1 MATPAAPLSVE
12 ELRPR
17 LPELTL
23 IDVRTPGEYASGHI
37 PGALNVPL
45 DQLDRAVPVL
55 RSVTARGP
63 LAVVCAGGNRS
74 ATACDLLADAGV
86 TAASVTGG
94 TSAWAAVGQPL
105 ERPAEG
111 RAVWPMERQVRL
123 AAGSIVLAGVLAD
136 RVLPGAKYLSA
147 AIGAGLVFSAVT
159 DTCGMARALAKL
171 PHNRRP
177 ATTPSLAATLQTME
191 N

>member
-12 ELRPR
+12 DLRPR
-17 LPELTL
+17 LHELTL

-45 DQLDRAVPVL
+45 DQLDQAVATL

-86 TAASVTGG
+86 TAAPVTGG
-94 TSAWAAVGQPL
+94 TSAWAAGGHPL
-105 ERPAEG
+105 DHPADG

-136 RVLPGAKYLSA
+136 RLLPGAKYLSA
-147 AIGAGLVFSAVT
+147 ALGAGLVFSAVT
-159 DTCGMARALAKL
+159 DTCGMAKVLGKL
-171 PHNRRP
+171 PHNCRP
-177 ATTPSLAATLQTME
+177 AALPSLTTVLRTLE

>member
-37 PGALNVPL
+37 PGAHNVPL
-45 DQLDRAVPVL
+45 DQLDRAVPAL

-63 LAVVCAGGNRS
+63 LAVVCASGNRS

-94 TSAWAAVGQPL
+94 TSAWAAVGHPL

-159 DTCGMARALAKL
+159 DTCGMAKALAKL

-177 ATTPSLAATLQTME
+177 AAAPSLTATLHSLE